1 MTYHIEIYADVD
13 VQANVNE
20 ILITAAST
28 ALSQQSYPP
37 VSMTLL
43 LVDDSRIQQ
52 LNRDFRGIDRPT
64 DVLSFP
70 AGELSPNSLEELPY
84 VGDIAIS
91 MPYAR
96 KQAEA
101 GEHSLLAELQLLVVH
116 GTLHLIGYDHITKE
130 DKARMWS
137 LQQEILTQLGLH
149 YIAPT
154 ED

>member
-28 ALSQQSYPP
+28 ALLQQSYPP

-116 GTLHLIGYDHITKE
+116 GTLHLIGYDHITNE
-130 DKARMWS
+130 DRARMWS
-137 LQQEILTQLGLH
+137 LQQEILTQLGLY
-149 YIAPT
+149 YITPT

>member
-1 MTYHIEIYADVD
+1 
-13 VQANVNE
+13 
-20 ILITAAST
+20 
-28 ALSQQSYPP
+28 
-37 VSMTLL
+37 
-43 LVDDSRIQQ
+43 
-52 LNRDFRGIDRPT
+52 
-64 DVLSFP
+64 
-70 AGELSPNSLEELPY
+70 